1 MKYTVQEEIGKHFL
15 DRAVQLLKEGKT
27 FVLVLD
33 NIDWDV
39 KVHDMRSDQQ
49 NRSVHAVATS
59 MVFDRISSSNIP
71 DNGPKKNLNDCNLM
85 DLLTLSVQEIQC
97 MRERYKIFLGRIL
110 CESFPAFNVLKDVL
124 PAHTA
129 CRYSAEMRTQ
139 SVVVPLPVLMKDE
152 KKYSDLVDVLDQL
165 EAWVREIYAKAGLCN
180 PAEEDHIPPAPPI
193 LAPSRPDQ
201 PSSHLP
207 PVPSEDDPLVD
218 VKIPCF
224 GDQLTRVRLAGAKD
238 LRVGCHTPRDRLD
251 HLYPFRIVD
260 WHAKRSF
267 LKVQSL

>member
-49 NRSVHAVATS
+49 NRSVHAVVTS

-129 CRYSAEMRTQ
+129 C
-139 SVVVPLPVLMKDE
+139 
-152 KKYSDLVDVLDQL
+152 
-165 EAWVREIYAKAGLCN
+165 
-180 PAEEDHIPPAPPI
+180 
-193 LAPSRPDQ
+193 
-201 PSSHLP
+201 
-207 PVPSEDDPLVD
+207 
-218 VKIPCF
+218 
-224 GDQLTRVRLAGAKD
+224 
-238 LRVGCHTPRDRLD
+238 
-251 HLYPFRIVD
+251 
-260 WHAKRSF
+260 
-267 LKVQSL
+267 

>member
-1 MKYTVQEEIGKHFL
+1 MKYTVQEEIGKDFL
-15 DRAVQLLKEGKT
+15 DHALQLLKEGKS

-59 MVFDRISSSNIP
+59 MVFDRVSSSNIP
-71 DNGPKKNLNDCNLM
+71 DNGPKKNLNDRHLI
-85 DLLTLSVQEIQC
+85 DLLTLSVQEIHS
-97 MRERYKIFLGRIL
+97 MRERYKIFIGRIL
-110 CESFPAFNVLKDVL
+110 CESFPAFNFLIDVL
-124 PAHTA
+124 QAHSA
-129 CRYSAEMRTQ
+129 CQHSAEMRTQ
-139 SVVVPLPVLMKDE
+139 SVVLPLPVLMKDE
-152 KKYSDLVDVLDQL
+152 KKYSDLIDVLDQL
-165 EAWVREIYAKAGLCN
+165 EAWVHELYAKAGLCN
-180 PAEEDHIPPAPPI
+180 PAEEDHIPLGPPI
-193 LAPSRPDQ
+193 VAPSKPDQ
-201 PSSHLP
+201 PSSHLS
-207 PVPSEDDPLVD
+207 PVPSEDDPLMN

-238 LRVGCHTPRDRLD
+238 LRAGCHSARDRLD

-267 LKVQSL
+267 FNVQSL